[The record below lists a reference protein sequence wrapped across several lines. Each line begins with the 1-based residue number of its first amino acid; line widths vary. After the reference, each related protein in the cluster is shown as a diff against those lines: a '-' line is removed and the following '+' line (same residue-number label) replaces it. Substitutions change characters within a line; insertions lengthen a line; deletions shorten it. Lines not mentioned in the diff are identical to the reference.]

1 MRMGVYPPCFS
12 FLRKYGIYVF
22 RFFKEFG
29 WKYVVIDDKL
39 PVKDNEY
46 IYAHCNSP
54 TEVWVNLIEK
64 AYAKLH

>member
-1 MRMGVYPPCFS
+1 M
-12 FLRKYGIYVF
+12 
-22 RFFKEFG
+22 RFFKNFG

-39 PVKDNEY
+39 CVHENEY
-46 IYAHCNSP
+46 VFGKCRSP

>member
-1 MRMGVYPPCFS
+1 MLTGVYPPCFK
-12 FLRKYGIYVF
+12 FLRKYGIYVM

-39 PVKDNEY
+39 CVKDNDYVFGKCRKFSE
-46 IYAHCNSP
+46 C
-54 TEVWVNLIEK
+54 WVNLIEK